1 MRGYVLTSGRMGL
14 GQGGNMKIQ
23 AQLAMVLNLDRC
35 LSCEMHA
42 DFRVVPE
49 GGTTENDDGPL
60 AEKARQRYWGGWEPG
75 EGRPRLRAGRPRFL
89 KLFPECAPAVGNLV
103 EKGPLLRFP
112 RTVVHGKLS
121 GHAGLFSLKGKDVF
135 ELSASRLAG
144 TEGGAYLRCRQAVL
158 RHLPQACA
166 HCLHPACAAA
176 CPSGAIQKRPADGL
190 VLLDAARCA
199 NWKYCLESCPYGAA
213 LPCPGEDPCPFRSPF
228 IAEGTGKFLLR
239 PCPREAQYAGL
250 LLYDAD
256 RVADAASIRDAGEL
270 VFAQRGL
277 ILNPENPEVVR
288 EAVRC
293 GLDRRTLEAAARSPV
308 YKLAIRWELAF
319 PLYPELRTFPMLW
332 YLPPVTPLL
341 ESGADDGRDLD
352 VARLAVRY
360 LAALFAAGNER
371 PVRRA
376 LRLLLPL
383 RRHAGEARL
392 LSFLLSR
399 RSGYADALLEIGL
412 TSRQIAE
419 LHYLLFFATTEDR
432 FVLPRVDEVR
442 SA

>member
-1 MRGYVLTSGRMGL
+1 M
-14 GQGGNMKIQ
+14 
-23 AQLAMVLNLDRC
+23 
-35 LSCEMHA
+35 
-42 DFRVVPE
+42 
-49 GGTTENDDGPL
+49 
-60 AEKARQRYWGGWEPG
+60 
-75 EGRPRLRAGRPRFL
+75 
-89 KLFPECAPAVGNLV
+89 
-103 EKGPLLRFP
+103 
-112 RTVVHGKLS
+112 
-121 GHAGLFSLKGKDVF
+121 
-135 ELSASRLAG
+135 
-144 TEGGAYLRCRQAVL
+144 
-158 RHLPQACA
+158 
-166 HCLHPACAAA
+166 
-176 CPSGAIQKRPADGL
+176 
-190 VLLDAARCA
+190 
-199 NWKYCLESCPYGAA
+199 
-213 LPCPGEDPCPFRSPF
+213 
-228 IAEGTGKFLLR
+228 
-239 PCPREAQYAGL
+239 
-250 LLYDAD
+250 YDAD

-352 VARLAVRY
+352 VARLA
-360 LAALFAAGNER
+360 AGNER

>member
-1 MRGYVLTSGRMGL
+1 M
-14 GQGGNMKIQ
+14 
-23 AQLAMVLNLDRC
+23 
-35 LSCEMHA
+35 
-42 DFRVVPE
+42 
-49 GGTTENDDGPL
+49 
-60 AEKARQRYWGGWEPG
+60 
-75 EGRPRLRAGRPRFL
+75 
-89 KLFPECAPAVGNLV
+89 
-103 EKGPLLRFP
+103 
-112 RTVVHGKLS
+112 
-121 GHAGLFSLKGKDVF
+121 
-135 ELSASRLAG
+135 
-144 TEGGAYLRCRQAVL
+144 
-158 RHLPQACA
+158 
-166 HCLHPACAAA
+166 
-176 CPSGAIQKRPADGL
+176 
-190 VLLDAARCA
+190 
-199 NWKYCLESCPYGAA
+199 
-213 LPCPGEDPCPFRSPF
+213 
-228 IAEGTGKFLLR
+228 
-239 PCPREAQYAGL
+239 